1 MTILDRFSI
10 RASDVTGQRQVNV
23 GDVRSD
29 TTVGELLD
37 GLVPRMQLP
46 RINSSGEPL
55 VYEIRHD
62 REGRHLNRAE
72 RVGDALSPDDK
83 LTIQPRIDAGS
94 NSLGRGR

>member
-1 MTILDRFSI
+1 MITLDRFSV

-46 RINSSGEPL
+46 RTDSGGQPL
-55 VYEIRHD
+55 TYHVRLD

-83 LTIQPRIDAGS
+83 LTIQPRIDAGG
-94 NSLGRGR
+94 NPVDRGA